1 MLVQL
6 KLPYHIHSHTM
17 QTKTPHFHPEEGRYA
32 DVYLAKQQF
41 VFCALKSFAII
52 MHSFD
57 PFLIS
62 YDAYCQMR

>member
-1 MLVQL
+1 
-6 KLPYHIHSHTM
+6 M